1 MCLLCMISDAA
12 VLGNVHPAVGFRF
25 GVIGDCPDGHI
36 LSPDGAQFVGV
47 AQVDRPVATV
57 LIEVT
62 EGGRLDSEGV
72 SGHWLVAYE
81 LIIEG
86 QRHRCCWC
94 SATPATAPCR
104 M

>member
-25 GVIGDCPDGHI
+25 GVVGDCPDGHI

-47 AQVDRPVATV
+47 TQVDCPVATV
-57 LIEVT
+57 LIEIT

-72 SGHWLVAYE
+72 SGHWV
-81 LIIEG
+81 G
-86 QRHRCCWC
+86 CV
-94 SATPATAPCR
+94 
-104 M
+104 

>member
-12 VLGNVHPAVGFRF
+12 VLGNVHPAVGFRL
-25 GVIGDCPDGHI
+25 GVVGDCPDGHI
-36 LSPDGAQFVGV
+36 FAPDGTEFVGV
-47 AQVDRPVATV
+47 GQVDRPVATV

-81 LIIEG
+81 LIIDAG
-86 QRHRCCWC
+86 AISGDR
-94 SATPATAPCR
+94 
-104 M
+104 

>member
-25 GVIGDCPDGHI
+25 GVVGDCPDGHI

-47 AQVDRPVATV
+47 GQVDRPVATV

-62 EGGRLDSEGV
+62 EGGRLDSVGV
-72 SGHWLVAYE
+72 GRHWLVAYE
-81 LIIEG
+81 LIIDAG
-86 QRHRCCWC
+86 AISGDR
-94 SATPATAPCR
+94 
-104 M
+104 

>member
-12 VLGNVHPAVGFRF
+12 VLGNVHPAVGFRL
-25 GVIGDCPDGHI
+25 GVVGDCPDGHI

-47 AQVDRPVATV
+47 TQVDCPVATV
-57 LIEVT
+57 LIEIT

-81 LIIEG
+81 LIIDAG
-86 QRHRCCWC
+86 AISGDR
-94 SATPATAPCR
+94 
-104 M
+104 

>member
-25 GVIGDCPDGHI
+25 GVIGDCPDGHV